1 MQSVIDEEGKKN
13 LINKLSNL
21 NTTGSEEISLTD
33 ALKALDSTLLERVGT
48 KTSTTRPLNRINNML
63 SDLEQQKAEIEKK
76 NNSFMETVLDLREQ
90 NSILNGLN
98 KNLNNYTKKGLYD
111 ILQVIITE
119 KGTGRSD
126 HRKRQNRGK
135 HKESNRNI
143 IKLKNYENISA
154 ETVSEITMMLRE
166 QQQIEEVLRLEQTRL
181 TEFQEKCDELS
192 ELLEPEELFE
202 KR

>member
-1 MQSVIDEEGKKN
+1 MFAEEHLGIDEAAFERSAFISQLQSVIDEEGKKN

-135 HKESNRNI
+135 HK
-143 IKLKNYENISA
+143 
-154 ETVSEITMMLRE
+154 RE
-166 QQQIEEVLRLEQTRL
+166 QQKYYQT
-181 TEFQEKCDELS
+181 EKL
-192 ELLEPEELFE
+192 
-202 KR
+202 